1 MIAILMQ
8 SIAPIVARHGC
19 RRVQARWSCAEVTV
33 GALLGLSVLLGP
45 ISVAEAAGP
54 SRIAL
59 VVAADQYAGL
69 APSPLAV
76 STVNELADGLKRQG
90 FDVTVAANPSN
101 SVARAALR
109 DFSAKAEAAEV
120 ALVLFSGH
128 MATANGRTFYLPV
141 NADITRETDFL
152 SRGLAIGTVAQIA
165 GKAKRAVIFFMM
177 SAPNLPGVLA
187 GVSMRPVFAE
197 TPAKHVTIVFST
209 SEKVPASQ
217 IDKVSQQALLDLMD
231 KVRGGRLTLPV
242 LANAGSAGGL
252 GKIIG
257 EVPELDLARIAAP
270 VAVPVVAAP
279 APPAPQAAPAAPAAG
294 VVPSALADGK
304 GGGVPDDV
312 TALQMMEGMLNT
324 TKRREIQQKLRAL
337 NHYRGPMDSVFGDLT
352 RQAIKDYQKAT
363 GASDTGYLTPQ
374 QIQTLMK

>member
-8 SIAPIVARHGC
+8 SIAPFVWRHGC
-19 RRVQARWSCAEVTV
+19 RGVQGRQSCSWVSV
-33 GALLGLSVLLGP
+33 GALLGLALMAWTVSAV
-45 ISVAEAAGP
+45 EAAGP

-59 VVAADQYAGL
+59 VVAAEQYAGL
-69 APSPLAV
+69 AASPLAV

-120 ALVLFSGH
+120 AIVLFSGH

-165 GKAKRAVIFFMM
+165 GKAKRAVIFYMM
-177 SAPNLPGVLA
+177 SAPNLPGGMA
-187 GVSMRPVFAE
+187 GVSMRPVYTE
-197 TPAKHVTIVFST
+197 TPEKHVTIVFST

-231 KVRGGRLTLPV
+231 KVRGGRMTLPV
-242 LANAGSAGGL
+242 LANAGAAGGL

-270 VAVPVVAAP
+270 AAVPAAASP
-279 APPAPQAAPAAPAAG
+279 AAAAAPAAG

-304 GGGVPDDV
+304 GGASDDV

-324 TKRREIQQKLRAL
+324 AKRREIQQKLRAL